1 MKASIILITSAA
13 VWGCC
18 AYSTVTRSKENFDRK
33 YKVIE
38 DTNTQDQEDWGEM
51 RGVPPRIRRISDALN
66 AGYDVGFKALE
77 ELSDYMEKEQEAW
90 DDWASKL

>member
-1 MKASIILITSAA
+1 MKASIILITVAA
-13 VWGCC
+13 LWGYC
-18 AYSTVTRSKENFDRK
+18 AYSTVERSKQDFDRK
-33 YKVIE
+33 YKVVE
-38 DTNTQDQEDWGEM
+38 DTQDQDWGEI

-77 ELSDYMEKEQEAW
+77 ELSTYMEREQQAW